1 MENPFLDD
9 GPDIAGALADV
20 AHIADLLQQAARE
33 GRAVSYSELLMML
46 GFRFT
51 RPKMRAPVSYTHLT
65 LPTSDLV

>member
-51 RPKMRAPVSYTHLT
+51 LSLIHI
-65 LPTSDLV
+65 